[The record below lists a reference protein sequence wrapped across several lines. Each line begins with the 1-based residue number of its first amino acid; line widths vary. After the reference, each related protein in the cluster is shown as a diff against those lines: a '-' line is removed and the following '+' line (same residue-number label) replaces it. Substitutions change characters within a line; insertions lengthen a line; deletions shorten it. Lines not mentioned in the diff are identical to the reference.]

1 MIVAV
6 QGTSEF
12 NDYFVFLRAMSVALS
27 GMKED
32 DNEFIIYSVGPSKIN
47 NFVSEF
53 SNLSERGM
61 KARGKKIKFIDNRK
75 HARRPLEPQKHKI
88 RFLCF
93 KRLFTIC
100 FYPFGNFRI
109 KTKSIRKSN
118 FFGRSCNLF

>member
-12 NDYFVFLRAMSVALS
+12 NDYNVFLRAMSVALS

-32 DNEFIIYSVGPSKIN
+32 DNEFIIYSVGPAKIN

-61 KARGKKIKFIDNRK
+61 KARGKKIKFYNTAPSWLDTNMN
-75 HARRPLEPQKHKI
+75 QVNYFV
-88 RFLCF
+88 FLS
-93 KRLFTIC
+93 KPNESKSRLVSSAESKNIEV
-100 FYPFGNFRI
+100 GIFRY
-109 KTKSIRKSN
+109 
-118 FFGRSCNLF
+118 

>member
-12 NDYFVFLRAMSVALS
+12 NDYNVFLRAMSVALS

-32 DNEFIIYSVGPSKIN
+32 DNEFIIYSVGPAKIN

-61 KARGKKIKFIDNRK
+61 KARGKKIKFYNAAPSWLDTNMNQVNYF
-75 HARRPLEPQKHKI
+75 A
-88 RFLCF
+88 FLS
-93 KRLFTIC
+93 KPNESKSRLVSIAESKNIEV
-100 FYPFGNFRI
+100 GIFRY
-109 KTKSIRKSN
+109 
-118 FFGRSCNLF
+118 